1 MSEIINFGPQTRT
14 YITGLKAEL
23 ASLDKNADDFDERT
37 KLINS
42 EIDAATKNLVL
53 EARAAEAAAAAAE
66 NS

>member
-1 MSEIINFGPQTRT
+1 VSEIINFGPQTRT

-23 ASLDKNADDFDERT
+23 ASLDKKADDFDERT